1 MLQSSIYPI
10 SYGVPCEYFFIIKV
24 EFKGMPSLPC
34 DVVLQRIHL
43 DIKDKSRNRETGKL
57 EDIKVEIN
65 RGFIGKS
72 DKRENEADDGV
83 ILRRNKGTF
92 ENNILLYVENLGAIV
107 NGFVEYRS
115 IHSQKHDNLR
125 I

>member
-1 MLQSSIYPI
+1 MLQSSIYPE

-24 EFKGMPSLPC
+24 EFKGMPSLPG

-43 DIKDKSRNRETGKL
+43 NIKDKSRSKENGAL

-65 RGFIGKS
+65 RQFVGKG
-72 DKRENEADDGV
+72 DKPENEAEDGV
-83 ILRRNKGTF
+83 ILRRNTGTF
-92 ENNILLYVENLGAIV
+92 ENNILLYVENLGATV

-115 IHSQKHDNLR
+115 IHSQRHDN
-125 I
+125 